1 VTEVPR
7 GQAGQP
13 CRGVL
18 AGTTLE
24 AAEERTAGA
33 ERPGRHKEGSQM
45 RRRTFDVLVAVGGL
59 VLAIVLAVAG
69 GLLLWGNSF
78 VNNQVSSQ
86 LSAQKIVF
94 PTKTNAEFKAL
105 PPADQ
110 AAMGQYAGQL
120 MTSGAQAHVYA
131 DNFIAFHLS
140 KMGGTYS
147 QLSAKAQA
155 QPNNAKLAGLVETV
169 FKGTTLRGMLLNAYA
184 FWQMGQIALIAA
196 IVSFIGAG
204 LLLILSVLGFIHARF
219 TPATTDVLSGRRSAP
234 VASS

>member
-1 VTEVPR
+1 
-7 GQAGQP
+7 
-13 CRGVL
+13 
-18 AGTTLE
+18 
-24 AAEERTAGA
+24 
-33 ERPGRHKEGSQM
+33 M
-45 RRRTFDVLVAVGGL
+45 RRRTFDVLVAVAGL
-59 VLAIVLAVAG
+59 VLAVVLAAAG

-78 VNNQVSSQ
+78 VSNQVSTQ

-94 PTKTNAEFKAL
+94 PTKSNPEFKAL

-120 MTSGAQAHVYA
+120 MTTGAQAHVYA

-147 QLSAKAQA
+147 QLSAESIA
-155 QPNNAKLAGLVETV
+155 QPNNTKLAGLVDTV

-184 FWQMGQIALIAA
+184 FWEMGQIALIAA

-204 LLLILSVLGFIHARF
+204 LMLILSVLGFVHARF
-219 TPATTDVLSGRRSAP
+219 TSPGTEFLSGRHP
-234 VASS
+234 EKVTAS